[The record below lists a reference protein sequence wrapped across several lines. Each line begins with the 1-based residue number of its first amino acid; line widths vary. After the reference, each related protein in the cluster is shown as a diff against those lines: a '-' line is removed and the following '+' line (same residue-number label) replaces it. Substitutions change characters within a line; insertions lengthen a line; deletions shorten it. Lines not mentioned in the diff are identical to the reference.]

1 MLMLLL
7 SQGCSSD
14 MGNAGLT
21 ESTVNEQTESILM
34 PKLVVE
40 KASYDFGD
48 VKPGSTNTAVF
59 NFANAGDGPL
69 MVTDIKRCCGAV
81 TKVDKEE
88 LAPGESGVLTAQYRA
103 SKRTGAFRR
112 KIGLITNDPG
122 SQQTELTITGNVIQT
137 LKWTP
142 TRFEISPYKN
152 KVECPEIKITS
163 LNGTPFAIKGF
174 SATGQCFT
182 ADFDPTYEAT
192 EFTIKPIADAAK
204 LEAIS
209 TLKMRGGIKI
219 DLSHEDYESIN
230 LNFNVIPS
238 LQAVPAQ
245 ILAFNAKV
253 NEPILKSFRLLDDKT
268 APNEIISERIE
279 SVTSRNG
286 VKIDVLGFTDV
297 QDGCKFDLKIS
308 PSNNDEKS
316 KSVYSDELV
325 IRMVDG
331 RELNIPVRVFYEPG
345 IMSSKA
351 D

>member
-1 MLMLLL
+1 MI
-7 SQGCSSD
+7 
-14 MGNAGLT
+14 
-21 ESTVNEQTESILM
+21 ESPVNEQTETILM

-48 VKPGSTNTAVF
+48 IKPGSTNTAVF
-59 NFANAGDGPL
+59 NFANTGDGPL

-81 TKVDKEE
+81 AKVDKEE
-88 LAPGESGVLTAQYRA
+88 LAPGESGVLTAKYRVG
-103 SKRTGAFRR
+103 KRTGAFRK
-112 KIGLITNDPG
+112 KINLVTNDPG
-122 SQQTELTITGNVIQT
+122 SQQTELIITGNVIQT

-163 LNGTPFAIKGF
+163 LNDTPFTIKGF
-174 SATGQCFT
+174 NATGQCFT

-192 EFTIKPIADAAK
+192 EFTIKPRVDAAK
-204 LEAIS
+204 LEAVS
-209 TLKMRGGIKI
+209 VLKMRGNIKI
-219 DLSHEDYESIN
+219 KLGHEDYDSID
-230 LNFNVIPS
+230 LNFKVIPS
-238 LQAVPAQ
+238 LQAIPAQ

-253 NEPILKSFRLLDDKT
+253 NKPILKSFRLLDDKA
-268 APNEIISERIE
+268 APNESISERIE

-286 VKIDVLGFTDV
+286 VKVDVLRFTDA

-308 PSNNDEKS
+308 PSNNDEKP

-325 IRMVDG
+325 IRMGDG
-331 RELNIPVRVFYEPG
+331 RELNVPVRIFYESG
-345 IMSSKA
+345 IVSSKA